1 MEERHSAPSPSCRE
15 RGCPF
20 NLSTQMTTHPLLATL
35 RRLRR
40 ALGRA
45 GLARVVVGV
54 WLAVH
59 GFSVTAV
66 PVADALAGHADEVV
80 AHWEDAQD
88 TSCPPQ
94 HDPATC
100 QLCQQIGTSLSDG
113 PASRVAP
120 VAVVRG
126 AGLPPRGEGTGACE
140 ASLRGA
146 PDPRGPPTV

>member
-1 MEERHSAPSPSCRE
+1 MEERRDPPSAPCRE
-15 RGCPF
+15 RGCP
-20 NLSTQMTTHPLLATL
+20 LTHSPVISALRLVAFL
-35 RRLRR
+35 RRSRR

-45 GLARVVVGV
+45 GLARVVVGA

-59 GFSVTAV
+59 GFAVTMA
-66 PVADALAGHADEVV
+66 PVADAVAGHAESVV

-88 TSCPPQ
+88 TSCPPL

-113 PASRVAP
+113 PAARVAP
-120 VAVVRG
+120 VAIVRS
-126 AGLPPRGEGTGACE
+126 AALPPHSDGLGACE
-140 ASLRGA
+140 AALRGA